1 MSLDPRLL
9 KPIDRYRLLVNAV
22 VPRPIAWV
30 TTVNAAGLVN
40 LAPFSFFNGVTANPP
55 VVQVCIAHRD
65 PIKDTLA
72 NLRASGEAV
81 VHLVRSE
88 RLDAMHASGA
98 EYPSDISEADALGV
112 EHRPAERIHGRV
124 LVDADIAFE
133 CRLLQ
138 AIPVGDPA
146 THLCL
151 LEVVLAHVAPAIALP
166 DGLPDPQRLRA
177 VARLGGD
184 HYLSADSWTVI
195 ARERR
200 RAPVI

>member
-9 KPIDRYRLLVNAV
+9 KPVDRYRLLVNAV

-98 EYPSDISEADALGV
+98 EYPSDISEADALG
-112 EHRPAERIHGRV
+112 
-124 LVDADIAFE
+124 LV
-133 CRLLQ
+133 
-138 AIPVGDPA
+138 
-146 THLCL
+146 H
-151 LEVVLAHVAPAIALP
+151 
-166 DGLPDPQRLRA
+166 
-177 VARLGGD
+177 
-184 HYLSADSWTVI
+184 
-195 ARERR
+195 
-200 RAPVI
+200 